1 MTLASAW
8 PAPAPSAWRVSVDR
22 SDRVLR
28 RRAAPVTL
36 PARCVGAYQEE
47 AMIRLQQ
54 AIERDVE
61 RGLYD
66 GAVTIVAVGGEIVFE
81 RAIGFADR
89 HAGKPVRLDSVF
101 PIFSISKSLSA
112 VLMLQRVERG
122 ETRLNTPVCE
132 IIPEFG
138 SRGKQRIT
146 IGQLLCH
153 SGGLPASFPA
163 VPADKIG
170 DLDAVV
176 AAVCDV
182 GLEAVPGE
190 EVSYSPIMAHAVLG
204 QCVRRLDGGER
215 RLREIARRELLEPLG
230 MAETALGMLG
240 KPALAARAVTPR
252 VSDDSPGM
260 FDAAGLVGLAMA
272 ILNPELDVEIPAGG
286 FVSTAADV
294 FRFAEALR
302 RGGAWDD
309 ARVLSAPMVALATRN
324 HTGTLPNDLWT
335 YARELKSWPLFPA
348 NLGLGFFLRGEGLH
362 PSYSGHLS
370 TPGTFGAMGA
380 GTTNYWVDPARDMTM
395 VCLTTGFLEEANSAL
410 RFQRLS
416 DVAIAEFAR

>member
-1 MTLASAW
+1 MKAIQYRSYGDCSENRLVDLPQ
-8 PAPAPSAWRVSVDR
+8 PALRDGEVLVAMRTVGINPLDNTFR
-22 SDRVLR
+22 SGHFYG
-28 RRAAPVTL
+28 ATPENL
-36 PARCVGAYQEE
+36 PRIGGQTGA
-47 AMIRLQQ
+47 
-54 AIERDVE
+54 
-61 RGLYD
+61 G
-66 GAVTIVAVGGEIVFE
+66 
-81 RAIGFADR
+81 
-89 HAGKPVRLDSVF
+89 
-101 PIFSISKSLSA
+101 
-112 VLMLQRVERG
+112 
-122 ETRLNTPVCE
+122 
-132 IIPEFG
+132 
-138 SRGKQRIT
+138 
-146 IGQLLCH
+146 
-153 SGGLPASFPA
+153 
-163 VPADKIG
+163 
-170 DLDAVV
+170 AVV
-176 AAVCDV
+176 ASKSDALNVGNRVFVRGPGFGIMTDGTWRELVAAPAAGLSLIPDGIDDDQAAAYLAGAGYLTGYLALTELAKFRPGQTVLAPGIGGAVGMETV
-182 GLEAVPGE
+182 QVA
-190 EVSYSPIMAHAVLG
+190 
-204 QCVRRLDGGER
+204 RRLGAS
-215 RLREIARRELLEPLG
+215 LAISTASSTKKANQARAAG
-230 MAETALGMLG
+230 YDHVID
-240 KPALAARAVTPR
+240 PALAARAVTPR

-272 ILNPELDVEIPAGG
+272 ILNPEFDVEIPAGG

-302 RGGAWDD
+302 RCGAWDE

-324 HTGTLPNDLWT
+324 HTSTLPNDLWT